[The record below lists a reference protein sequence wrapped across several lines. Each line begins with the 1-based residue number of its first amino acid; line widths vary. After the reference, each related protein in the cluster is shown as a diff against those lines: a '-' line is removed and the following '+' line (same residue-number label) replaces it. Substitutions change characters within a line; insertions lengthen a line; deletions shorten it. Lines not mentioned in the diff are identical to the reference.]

1 MKKKKYKKN
10 RKQLKRKRI
19 IISSFYIFLVSLSC
33 YFFFKSYQYISD
45 IPKANNITQEEIYD
59 LTRIGEKDIKLVRA
73 LKNDAFD
80 SWLYEANSDKAKQL
94 PKIQETIVS
103 IIEGKVEVTDID
115 RVVDELQKNVDI
127 INDSSVEELYVLYY
141 KVILPGY
148 YDKANNSFQKMT
160 IAQPEKEYQDI
171 FVLLDLLNKIYS
183 QKGMQSVTNDMSFKQ
198 ATSLLDEINN
208 SINEVNEIKSL
219 VVRYD
224 SLNEPI
230 SEPKTK
236 LGMELDRQ
244 VYKTNDYLN
253 SKLMVKEF
261 EKRYDELQS
270 NLDRNKEL
278 IKKTNDFP
286 DLVGLTVEEAQQ
298 EINKAKLNLTVKGY
312 TNRFYKNG
320 GSVPENQ
327 REMEAWDDDKKG
339 IILRQSPSYSEY
351 DFVVEGATIEVLV
364 ENKPVKKPEETSESS
379 SSSISNSSTT
389 SSSSTE
395 EAATTTNRKDD
406 LDE

>member
-10 RKQLKRKRI
+10 KKQLKRKRI
-19 IISSFYIFLVSLSC
+19 IISSLYLFLVSLSC
-33 YFFFKSYQYISD
+33 YFFFKSYQYISN

-59 LTRIGEKDIKLVRA
+59 LTRIGEADIKLVRA

-94 PKIQETIVS
+94 PKIQETIGS
-103 IIEGKVEVTDID
+103 IIEGKVEVTDIYQ
-115 RVVDELQKNVDI
+115 VVDELQKNVDI
-127 INDSSVEELYVLYY
+127 INDSSVEELYILYY
-141 KVILPGY
+141 KAVLPCY
-148 YDKANNSFQKMT
+148 YDKANSSFQKMT
-160 IAQPEKEYQDI
+160 IDQPEKEYQDI
-171 FVLLDLLNKIYS
+171 FALLDLLNKIYG

-208 SINEVNEIKSL
+208 SIKEVNEIKSL

-236 LGMELDRQ
+236 LGMEFDRK
-244 VYKTNDYLN
+244 VYKTNDYIN

-286 DLVGLTVEEAQQ
+286 DLVGLTIEEAQQ
-298 EINKAKLNLTVKGY
+298 ETNKAKLNLTIRGF
-312 TNRFYKNG
+312 TNRFYKSG
-320 GSVPENQ
+320 ERVPENQ
-327 REMEAWDDDKKG
+327 KEMEAWDDDKQDK
-339 IILRQSPSYSEY
+339 ILRQSPSYSEY
-351 DFVVEGATIEVLV
+351 EFIIEGATIEVLV

-395 EAATTTNRKDD
+395 ETTTTKNSKDD

>member
-19 IISSFYIFLVSLSC
+19 IISSLYIFLVSLSW

-59 LTRIGEKDIKLVRA
+59 LTRIGEADIKLVRA

-94 PKIQETIVS
+94 PKMQKTIVS
-103 IIEGKVEVTDID
+103 IIEGEVEVSDID
-115 RVVDELQKNVDI
+115 QVIDELQKDVDI

-141 KVILPGY
+141 KAVLPGY
-148 YDKANNSFQKMT
+148 YDKANNFFQKMT

-236 LGMELDRQ
+236 FGMELNRK
-244 VYKTNDYLN
+244 VYETNDYIN
-253 SKLMVKEF
+253 SKIMVKEF
-261 EKRYDELQS
+261 EKKYDELRS
-270 NLDRNKEL
+270 NLDRSKEL
-278 IKKTNDFP
+278 IKKATDFP
-286 DLVGLTVEEAQQ
+286 DLVGLTIEEAQQ
-298 EINKAKLNLTVKGY
+298 ETNKAKLDLTVKGY
-312 TNRFYKNG
+312 TNRFYKSG
-320 GSVPENQ
+320 ERVPENQ
-327 REMEAWDDDKKG
+327 REMETWDDDKQDK
-339 IILRQSPSYSEY
+339 ILSQSPSYLEY
-351 DFVVEGATIEVLV
+351 DFIIEGATIEVLV
-364 ENKPVKKPEETSESS
+364 ENQPVKKPEETSESS

-395 EAATTTNRKDD
+395 ETTTTKNSKDD

>member
-10 RKQLKRKRI
+10 KKQLKRKRI
-19 IISSFYIFLVSLSC
+19 IISSLYIFLVSLSC
-33 YFFFKSYQYISD
+33 YFFSKSYQYISD

-115 RVVDELQKNVDI
+115 QVVDELQKDVDI
-127 INDSSVEELYVLYY
+127 INDSGIEELYVLYY
-141 KVILPGY
+141 KAVLPDC

-160 IAQPEKEYQDI
+160 IDQPEKEYNDI
-171 FVLLDLLNKIYS
+171 FALLDLLNKIYS

-208 SINEVNEIKSL
+208 SVNEVNEIKSL

-236 LGMELDRQ
+236 LGMELDRK
-244 VYKTNDYLN
+244 VYKTNDYIN

-278 IKKTNDFP
+278 IKITTDFP
-286 DLVGLTVEEAQQ
+286 DLVGLTIEEAQQ
-298 EINKAKLNLTVKGY
+298 ETNKAKLNLTVKGY
-312 TNRFYKNG
+312 TNRFYKSG
-320 GSVPENQ
+320 ESVPENQ
-327 REMEAWDDDKKG
+327 REMEAWDDDKKD

-364 ENKPVKKPEETSESS
+364 ENQPVKKPEETSDSS

-395 EAATTTNRKDD
+395 ETATTTNRKDD